1 VSSQYAKVSLTL
13 PSRLVERIRERVG
26 TRGLSRYVAQALEA
40 EERREA
46 LRAWLAGQ
54 DAEHGPV
61 PAETIEE
68 VRRQW
73 LDAARA
79 AS

>member
-1 VSSQYAKVSLTL
+1 
-13 PSRLVERIRERVG
+13 
-26 TRGLSRYVAQALEA
+26 
-40 EERREA
+40 
-46 LRAWLAGQ
+46 LRAWLADQ

-73 LDAARA
+73 LDAASA